1 VEFLDWHDDFDDNVK
16 VRLGRGLKAIND
28 TIISG
33 LNKTYDQDNKLNGN
47 ATSSQTFHDNSSMSQ
62 NWYNNTNADSL
73 NIFNNHHDISNRSAK
88 NVQESILMNTVNM
101 NGDEDLEAAEQKYV
115 NNQTPRIRRAVSYR
129 TFYDDINQRDEMDR
143 SLDNQFHS
151 PNILKNRFDGVYHGY
166 EIGNWN
172 SDIRDLDR
180 YAKFPQINKRKKKK
194 PGKRS
199 KKNKHSSEKH
209 RKKSSSHSSS
219 SRNRRHHTH
228 RSDMSKVN
236 WDDLKQNKIEASP
249 FIGRTK
255 IQKSKTAEQE
265 LFRAGMNEAPGE
277 KVLYENAEDQSVS
290 ERTIADRRSSDWI
303 KKRKELRMIFQTVKP
318 EEDDARRKEITL
330 LLAADNIDDESQMD
344 VALHGELAGKI
355 VEQIFEQ
362 ASKGSCRAL
371 YQSYIRHP
379 FYRK

>member
-1 VEFLDWHDDFDDNVK
+1 LIQISEDKNISFPKRRSTTDRDSGSPYENTKYIESKTHELLKRNLNFEKQVPIISQDLHESFVESLDWHDDFDDNVK

-33 LNKTYDQDNKLNGN
+33 LNKTYDQDNKLNDN
-47 ATSSQTFHDNSSMSQ
+47 ATSSQSFHDDSSMLQ
-62 NWYNNTNADSL
+62 NWYNNTNADL
-73 NIFNNHHDISNRSAK
+73 FNIFNNHHDISNRSAK

-129 TFYDDINQRDEMDR
+129 TFYDDMNQRDFDEMDR
-143 SLDNQFHS
+143 SPDNQFHS
-151 PNILKNRFDGVYHGY
+151 PNILKNRFDGVYHGH

-172 SDIRDLDR
+172 NDIHDLDR
-180 YAKFPQINKRKKKK
+180 YSKFPQINTRKKKK
-194 PGKRS
+194 LGKRS

-209 RKKSSSHSSS
+209 RKKSSHSSS

-236 WDDLKQNKIEASP
+236 WDDLRQKNKVEASP
-249 FIGRTK
+249 LIGRTK

-277 KVLYENAEDQSVS
+277 RVLYENAEDQSVS
-290 ERTIADRRSSDWI
+290 ERMIADHIVDRATGL
-303 KKRKELRMIFQTVKP
+303 KREK
-318 EEDDARRKEITL
+318 
-330 LLAADNIDDESQMD
+330 N
-344 VALHGELAGKI
+344 
-355 VEQIFEQ
+355 
-362 ASKGSCRAL
+362 
-371 YQSYIRHP
+371 
-379 FYRK
+379 